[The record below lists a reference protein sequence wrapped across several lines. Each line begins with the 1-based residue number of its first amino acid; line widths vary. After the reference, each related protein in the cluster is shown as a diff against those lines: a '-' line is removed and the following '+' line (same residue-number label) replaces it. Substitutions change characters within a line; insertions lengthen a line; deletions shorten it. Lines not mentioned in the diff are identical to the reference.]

1 MHAKKEYKEIIAELE
16 RQGWSVDITSSM
28 HYKATPPDKTKPLIH
43 FSTSVDPHAILNNIK
58 KLRQNGFVWPPPS
71 KKEEAA
77 ERREGIERRAGLS
90 SAVLETMALT
100 VSAEAPTE
108 HSNGAGGDLVVQTE
122 PKECPSCHFQV
133 NMACSDPFHKT
144 FRFADAEPPEER
156 MDRLFKELK
165 EARAYC
171 ALTVEQEEDCRR
183 AFKKAQ
189 EELTLACKESADA
202 GEAFTKKKAEFNA
215 ALEAAA

>member
-16 RQGWSVDITSSM
+16 RQGWRVEMTSSM
-28 HYKATPPDKTKPLIH
+28 HYKATPPDPAKTLVH

-71 KKEEAA
+71 KKELAA
-77 ERREGIERRAGLS
+77 DRNDGIEHKAGLS
-90 SAVLETMALT
+90 SAVLEVMAAAAD
-100 VSAEAPTE
+100 S
-108 HSNGAGGDLVVQTE
+108 HGN
-122 PKECPSCHFQV
+122 
-133 NMACSDPFHKT
+133 DPDFIHAIGVDGPVEIVT
-144 FRFADAEPPEER
+144 GESPEER

-165 EARAYC
+165 EAKAYC